1 MKALRNELNAKSDEM
16 AEQVQR
22 DEMRI
27 GETAELIV

>member
-1 MKALRNELNAKSDEM
+1 MNRTQKSDEM

>member
-1 MKALRNELNAKSDEM
+1 MNRTQKSEEM